1 MKKLLMILV
10 MGLWFSSTAHA
21 ITMSCYDN
29 RKWDIHE
36 PSDSKGVSD
45 LSIIYHAI
53 DLIIDLNGSA
63 HVTEYSKWVPW
74 TEIFSK
80 KFKEDKAKIE
90 SKKDR
95 VKFTNNRYYN
105 YNPLLKE
112 KKNRKEKF
120 TSVALKAGHKIQTKI
135 ELRKTSDVPGI
146 QYTWW
151 YEIDLKEKTVKSFM
165 GVTPESAEMWNSNWT
180 EKDDEAGFKKIGE
193 PRLEEFYIN
202 CKTSDTSGPTGDVAS
217 SGSGFFINNK
227 GYFVT
232 NYHVVADCNDKSK
245 ISFKEKDVDA
255 KLIAKDE
262 SLDLALL
269 RAKVKPKSYLYL
281 SADLPEKIQTI
292 YVAGYPF
299 GKGLSDDLKITQGII
314 SSLKGFGDNS
324 NEIQIDAAINPGN
337 SGGPIVND
345 DGELMAVAVSGLA
358 KDQSEGINFGIK
370 ASSVKNF
377 LDVNKA
383 KYSTSS
389 LMKFSMS
396 NKKLNDILEEST
408 VYTFCN

>member
-1 MKKLLMILV
+1 M
-10 MGLWFSSTAHA
+10 
-21 ITMSCYDN
+21 
-29 RKWDIHE
+29 
-36 PSDSKGVSD
+36 
-45 LSIIYHAI
+45 
-53 DLIIDLNGSA
+53 
-63 HVTEYSKWVPW
+63 
-74 TEIFSK
+74 
-80 KFKEDKAKIE
+80 
-90 SKKDR
+90 
-95 VKFTNNRYYN
+95 
-105 YNPLLKE
+105 
-112 KKNRKEKF
+112 
-120 TSVALKAGHKIQTKI
+120 
-135 ELRKTSDVPGI
+135 
-146 QYTWW
+146 
-151 YEIDLKEKTVKSFM
+151 
-165 GVTPESAEMWNSNWT
+165 
-180 EKDDEAGFKKIGE
+180 
-193 PRLEEFYIN
+193 
-202 CKTSDTSGPTGDVAS
+202 
-217 SGSGFFINNK
+217 
-227 GYFVT
+227 
-232 NYHVVADCNDKSK
+232 
-245 ISFKEKDVDA
+245 DA

-292 YVAGYPF
+292 FVAGYPF

-345 DGELMAVAVSGLA
+345 DGELVAVAVSGLA

-377 LDVNKA
+377 LDVNKI

-389 LMKFSMS
+389 LTKFSMS

>member
-1 MKKLLMILV
+1 MKKLLMIMV
-10 MGLWFSSTAHA
+10 MGLLFSSTAHA
-21 ITMSCYDN
+21 VTMSCYNNEKKDYYS
-29 RKWDIHE
+29 
-36 PSDSKGVSD
+36 PSDCYDFDCKEV
-45 LSIIYHAI
+45 IYHAI
-53 DLIIDLNGSA
+53 DIILDPNGLV

-74 TEIFSK
+74 NEVWGA
-80 KFKEDKAKIE
+80 KFREEQKKIE
-90 SKKDR
+90 SRKDR
-95 VKFTNNRYYN
+95 KKRRDKRYYN

-112 KKNRKEKF
+112 KKKGEEIF
-120 TSVALKAGHKIQTKI
+120 TEMAFKAGHKIRTRQEPKTDQTMKF
-135 ELRKTSDVPGI
+135 LV
-146 QYTWW
+146 YMNY
-151 YEIDLKEKTVKSFM
+151 YEIDLKEKTVKRFF
-165 GVTPESAEMWNSNWT
+165 GVTDKSREIWNSDA
-180 EKDDEAGFKKIGE
+180 EKAGVPKVKE
-193 PRLEEFYIN
+193 PKLDLYFIN
-202 CKTSDTSGPTGDVAS
+202 CKSSDASGSTGDAAS

-232 NYHVVADCNDKSK
+232 NYHVVAECNDESK
-245 ISFKEKDVDA
+245 ISFKEEEVDA

-269 RAKVKPKSYLYL
+269 KAKVKPKSYLYL
-281 SADLPEKIQTI
+281 SADPPEKIQTI

-396 NKKLNDILEEST
+396 NKELNDILEEST

>member
-1 MKKLLMILV
+1 MKKLLGILV
-10 MGLWFSSTAHA
+10 LGLMWCNTANALKLSKCYSIEFTATPYGKSIGSIDVPRLVDAKFPDKNYDDIYYEIFEDGIRYAEIYSEEGFERAKADAKHIAELMGAPEGFKDPDR
-21 ITMSCYDN
+21 ITTFQYQITFADSRLIEAERHGFLLN
-29 RKWDIHE
+29 RY
-36 PSDSKGVSD
+36 S
-45 LSIIYHAI
+45 
-53 DLIIDLNGSA
+53 LIIDL
-63 HVTEYSKWVPW
+63 
-74 TEIFSK
+74 
-80 KFKEDKAKIE
+80 
-90 SKKDR
+90 
-95 VKFTNNRYYN
+95 
-105 YNPLLKE
+105 
-112 KKNRKEKF
+112 KKNTVEVI
-120 TSVALKAGHKIQTKI
+120 TETK
-135 ELRKTSDVPGI
+135 G
-146 QYTWW
+146 
-151 YEIDLKEKTVKSFM
+151 EIGLY
-165 GVTPESAEMWNSNWT
+165 
-180 EKDDEAGFKKIGE
+180 KKISSNFKQCNSSGS
-193 PRLEEFYIN
+193 
-202 CKTSDTSGPTGDVAS
+202 TSTGSDIAS

-232 NYHVVADCNDKSK
+232 NYHVIVECNQSK
-245 ISFKEKDVDA
+245 ITFNEEDVDA
-255 KLIAKDE
+255 KLIVKDQF
-262 SLDLALL
+262 LDLALL
-269 RAKVKPKSYLYL
+269 RANVKPKSFLYL

-345 DGELMAVAVSGLA
+345 DGELVAVAVSGLA

-377 LDVNKA
+377 LDVNKI

-389 LMKFSMS
+389 LTKFSMS